1 MKRTAIIIAAL
12 VGIFG
17 IVYFASVFNLYPV
30 ASVNG
35 EMIWAGDMQKHFDA
49 AYHYYEKASR
59 NASAAEKEKL
69 IDPKFIVELRRVS
82 LDTLIE
88 NKVVEAGFL
97 TLGKQGEEDLS
108 KMIGNTTSS
117 QALAPAINELYG
129 LMPGD
134 FTRLI
139 LVPQAQ
145 RNILSS
151 SLILQKVSLNDWI
164 LQKRKAADVSIF
176 LASYQ
181 WQDGELI
188 TR

>member
-1 MKRTAIIIAAL
+1 MKRIAIIFAAF

-17 IVYFASVFNLYPV
+17 IIYFASVFNLYPV

-35 EMIWAGDMQKHFDA
+35 EMIWAGDLQKHVA
-49 AYHYYEKASR
+49 AAMHYYEKASK
-59 NASAAEKEKL
+59 NAPAAEKEKL
-69 IDPKFIVELRRVS
+69 ADPKFLVELRRVS
-82 LDTLIE
+82 LDALIE
-88 NKVVEAGFL
+88 NEVVEAGFL
-97 TLGKQGEEDLS
+97 ALGKQGEEDLS
-108 KMIGNTTSS
+108 RMIGNTTSS
-117 QALAPAINELYG
+117 QALAPAISELYG
-129 LMPGD
+129 LSPSD